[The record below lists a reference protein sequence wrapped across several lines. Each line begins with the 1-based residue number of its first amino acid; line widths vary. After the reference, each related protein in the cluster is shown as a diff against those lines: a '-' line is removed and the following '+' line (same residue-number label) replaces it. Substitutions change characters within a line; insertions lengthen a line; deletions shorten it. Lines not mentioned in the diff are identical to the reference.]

1 MEKEG
6 DWIAHRQKSKAYR
19 EAEKV
24 VTMLVTIAT
33 VLAIC
38 WLLLKKLEAYGV
50 IRQELKWFHSCY
62 LDKKQVV
69 VLDDKESREARV
81 KHGVPQ
87 GSILG
92 PLFWILFIL
101 ISRWMWNLNWT
112 FMPTTLLLQL
122 LHTSETWQN
131 WNTNCAKQLC
141 QWITGLGR
149 RK

>member
-6 DWIAHRQKSKAYR
+6 DWIAHRQKSKAYG

-33 VLAIC
+33 VFAIC

-69 VLDDKESREARV
+69 VSDNKESREARV

-87 GSILG
+87 GSILR
-92 PLFWILFIL
+92 PLFLILFIL
-101 ISRWMWNLNWT
+101 INRCM
-112 FMPTTLLLQL
+112 
-122 LHTSETWQN
+122 
-131 WNTNCAKQLC
+131 
-141 QWITGLGR
+141 
-149 RK
+149 